1 MEICQ
6 GGISVKFWSIK
17 QSEDGSVDIRID
29 GDIIDDNDVF
39 IYEFFGLKGTAPN
52 EFRNELNKFKGK
64 PVNVWI
70 DSYGGSVFAAVSI
83 YNALR
88 EHGQITTIIDGK
100 AMSAGFTIALAG
112 DTVKMS
118 MGALA
123 MAHNPLAE
131 PGMANAEDL
140 RRVAD
145 VLDKVKDTMLNIYQA
160 KSNLS
165 REKLSE
171 IMSAETYMTA
181 QDAKELGFVDEIYE
195 NGPNQVKAKGF
206 NRLAI
211 VNSAQLD
218 MDKIREIMAQKQG
231 KPAPSAEKEP
241 DNGAEMQPVADN
253 PGTEAP
259 KDALKEQR
267 KHFIDIKRKILEV

>member
-1 MEICQ
+1 M
-6 GGISVKFWSIK
+6 KFWNFK
-17 QSEDGSVDIRID
+17 ALDDGSAELRINGEIVDD
-29 GDIIDDNDVF
+29 EDAWVM
-39 IYEFFGLKGTAPN
+39 EFFGIDHTAPN
-52 EFRNELNKFKGK
+52 AFRNELKKYKGK
-64 PVNVWI
+64 PISVWI
-70 DSYGGSVFAAVSI
+70 DSYGGSVFAATGI

-195 NGPNQVKAKGF
+195 NGPNQIKAKGF

-211 VNSAQLD
+211 VNSAQFD
-218 MDKIREIMAQKQG
+218 MDKIREMMAQKQG
-231 KPAPSAEKEP
+231 KPASSAEKEP

-267 KHFIDIKRKILEV
+267 KHFTDIKRKILEV

>member
-1 MEICQ
+1 MR
-6 GGISVKFWSIK
+6 FWNFK
-17 QSEDGSVDIRID
+17 PLDDGSAELRINGEIVDDEDAWIMD
-29 GDIIDDNDVF
+29 
-39 IYEFFGLKGTAPN
+39 FFGIDHAAPN
-52 EFRNELNKFKGK
+52 AFRNELKKYKGK

-70 DSYGGSVFAAVSI
+70 DSYGGSVFAATGI

-118 MGALA
+118 TGALA

-131 PGMANAEDL
+131 PGMANAEEL

-145 VLDKVKDTMLNIYQA
+145 VLDKIKDTMLNIYQA

-211 VNSAQLD
+211 VNSAQFD
-218 MDKIREIMAQKQG
+218 MDKIREMMAQKQE
-231 KPAPSAEKEP
+231 KPVSTAEKEP
-241 DNGAEMQPVADN
+241 DNGAEMQPVADK

-267 KHFIDIKRKILEV
+267 KHFNDIKRKILEV

>member
-1 MEICQ
+1 M
-6 GGISVKFWSIK
+6 KFWDIK
-17 QSEDGSVDIRID
+17 ALDDGSAELRINGEIVDDEDTWIM
-29 GDIIDDNDVF
+29 
-39 IYEFFGLKGTAPN
+39 EFFGIQHTAPN
-52 EFRNELNKFKGK
+52 AFRNELKKYKGK

-70 DSYGGSVFAAVSI
+70 DSYGGSVFAATGI

-123 MAHNPLAE
+123 MAHNPLSD
-131 PGMANAEDL
+131 PGMANAEEL
-140 RRVAD
+140 RKVAD
-145 VLDKVKDTMLNIYQA
+145 VLDKVKDTMLNIYEA

-171 IMSAETYMTA
+171 LMNAETYMTA

-195 NGPNQVKAKGF
+195 NGPNKVKAKAF
-206 NRLAI
+206 SRLAF
-211 VNSAQLD
+211 VNMAQAD
-218 MDKIREIMAQKQG
+218 MDKIREMITDKLSKDQ
-231 KPAPSAEKEP
+231 PEAENKP
-241 DNGAEMQPVADN
+241 DNGAEMQPVADKT
-253 PGTEAP
+253 PQEADNQP
-259 KDALKEQR
+259 DARQEQR
-267 KHFIDIKRKILEV
+267 KINNRIKRKLLEG

>member
-1 MEICQ
+1 M
-6 GGISVKFWSIK
+6 KFWNIK
-17 QSEDGSVDIRID
+17 ALDDGSAELRINGEIVDDEDAWIM
-29 GDIIDDNDVF
+29 
-39 IYEFFGLKGTAPN
+39 EFFGIQSTSPN
-52 EFRNELNKFKGK
+52 AFRNELKKFKGK

-70 DSYGGSVFAAVSI
+70 DSYGGSVFAATGI

-88 EHGQITTIIDGK
+88 EHGNITTIIDGK

-118 MGALA
+118 MGAMA
-123 MAHNPLAE
+123 MAHNPLCDI
-131 PGMANAEDL
+131 GMANANEL

-145 VLDKVKDTMLNIYQA
+145 AMDKVKDTMLNIYQA

-171 IMSAETYMTA
+171 IMDAETYMTA

-195 NGPNQVKAKGF
+195 NGPNKINAKGF

-218 MDKIREIMAQKQG
+218 MDKIREILAG
-231 KPAPSAEKEP
+231 KEKNEP
-241 DNGAEMQPVADN
+241 VDGEDIPQPVSDID
-253 PGTEAP
+253 PQEAEP
-259 KDALKEQR
+259 QPDVLAEQR
-267 KHFIDIKRKILEV
+267 NHFRNIKRKLLEV